1 MQVTGYSR
9 TLKPTCSASSRS
21 FAAASPSSTLRSSGQ
36 TLADYESV
44 LAPHYW
50 EVGASGRRYSRE
62 FILCTLSDPVDAASV
77 GWPSHDHGFCR
88 LSPDTYLLT
97 YTLRQGPRLTR
108 RATIWQNTSEAG
120 ASSTIKARSSRPTRM
135 MLSPRVPRQSKQ
147 YRSIHGRI
155 MCRLA
160 SSGVFSSW
168 RKPPNTNCI

>member
-1 MQVTGYSR
+1 MTSDRIFTYVG
-9 TLKPTCSASSRS
+9 CSASSRS
-21 FAAASPSSTLRSSGQ
+21 FAAANPSSTLRSFGT

-62 FILCTLSDPVDAASV
+62 FILRILSEKHPVDAASV
-77 GWPSHDHGFCR
+77 GWQSHDHGLCR
-88 LSPDTYLLT
+88 LRPDTYVLT
-97 YTLRQGPRLTR
+97 YTRRQGPRLTR
-108 RATIWQNTSEAG
+108 RATILQNTSEAG

-160 SSGVFSSW
+160 SSGVFS
-168 RKPPNTNCI
+168 